1 MLPSLIVGLLLLAA
15 WQFASRSGAVA
26 SYLLPSPVE
35 VLEAF
40 WRGVESGLFWRYART
55 TLEESLVGFG
65 IGALVA
71 LPLGYGI
78 AQSRMLATAFQPYV
92 AASQA
97 LPAVALA
104 PILTLWFGYG
114 LKSIALLCAL
124 IVFFPMVINTAVGIR
139 SVDEDVIGAARVDGA
154 GFWSLLRHIQAPLAS
169 PVILAGMRTSLTLS
183 VTGAVVGEFVL
194 GDRGLGGLLQIARG
208 NFDTPLVF
216 ATIVMLMILAM
227 ALYYSAWGLE
237 RLVTRKLGL

>member
-1 MLPSLIVGLLLLAA
+1 M
-15 WQFASRSGAVA
+15 
-26 SYLLPSPVE
+26 
-35 VLEAF
+35 
-40 WRGVESGLFWRYART
+40 SGLFWRYSRT

-65 IGALVA
+65 LGAMIA

-78 AQSRMLATAFQPYV
+78 AQSRILATAFQPYI

-139 SVDEDVIGAARVDGA
+139 SVDEDVIGAAKVDGA
-154 GFWSLLRHIQAPLAS
+154 GFWSLLWSIQAPLAS
-169 PVILAGMRTSLTLS
+169 PIILAGMRTSLTLS
-183 VTGAVVGEFVL
+183 ITGAVVGEFVL
-194 GDRGLGGLLQIARG
+194 GDRGARWAAANRERQFRYAARLRDYCDVDDPGNDAVLQRLGIG
-208 NFDTPLVF
+208 T
-216 ATIVMLMILAM
+216 
-227 ALYYSAWGLE
+227 
-237 RLVTRKLGL
+237 TRD